1 MNADDFQRAVLEAV
15 EFALGGAAD
24 EAEAAGQNPGRV
36 VEFEGL
42 SVSVALTAQRM
53 VVRNVR

>member
-15 EFALGGAAD
+15 EFALGGTVD
-24 EAEAAGQNPGRV
+24 EAKEDVRNAGRV

-53 VVRNVR
+53 VVRELE

>member
-15 EFALGGAAD
+15 EFALGDTAG
-24 EAEAAGQNPGRV
+24 EAKEDVRNVERV

-53 VVRNVR
+53 VVRNTG

>member
-15 EFALGGAAD
+15 EFALGGTAD
-24 EAEAAGQNPGRV
+24 EAKEEVRNVGRV

-53 VVRNVR
+53 VVRELG